1 MKILIVEN
9 EVYLAQSIA
18 AKLTSIGHECEISV
32 KLKDVMAYE
41 KLDALLLSANMFGEN
56 IYDVIKKFQDS
67 IIIMLISYI
76 SNDTVSRPLKSG
88 ASDYIQKPFMVEE
101 LLRKLEHFRE
111 FNSLKKLR
119 NSFENYMDFYFLDS
133 KNFEF
138 KNLKLPLFLNSKNS
152 KISDE
157 FAYKYSKFIKSDFNV
172 ISLDDKN
179 LDSLKRLNSYSYL
192 LNFSSLKN
200 KEQFF
205 EIIKNRP
212 FIINAKGVDIS
223 LPFETL
229 NLESDKN
236 FSMIDD
242 ILTVD
247 EYFKFVIKN
256 YQDSFSDTQ
265 LAKKLG
271 ISRKSL
277 WEKRKRYGIQKHNNI
292 V

>member
-179 LDSLKRLNSYSYL
+179 LDSLKTLNSYSYL

-212 FIINAKGVDIS
+212 FIINAKGLDIS

-247 EYFKFVIKN
+247 EYFKFVIEN

-277 WEKRKRYGIQKHNNI
+277 WEKRKRYDIQKHNNI